1 MLTSEYL
8 ITNPVQ
14 YWVMK
19 QIALYGKG
27 GIGKSTTSAN
37 LSAALSEQGLD
48 VLQIGCDPKRDSTR
62 MLMQGRL
69 IPTVMDL
76 VRERGDDRSLTID
89 DVVYRGYHGVRCVE
103 AGGPEPGVGC
113 AGRGII
119 ATFQIL
125 ERLGALR
132 ADVVVY
138 DVLGDVVCGGFAMPM
153 REGYAEE
160 VYLVTSG
167 ELMSLYAANNIC
179 KAISRLSSRARSRC
193 RLGGVICN
201 AKNLPR
207 EEELV
212 GEFAKRI
219 GSSMV
224 QFIPRDQVVQ
234 QAELNKKTVVEFAPS
249 SGQAA
254 VYRELARRIMENR
267 RLDVPVPLDIEELEA
282 LAYGYSE

>member
-1 MLTSEYL
+1 MRANG
-8 ITNPVQ
+8 IM
-14 YWVMK
+14 MK

-37 LSAALSEQGLD
+37 LSAALADQGLD
-48 VLQIGCDPKRDSTR
+48 ILQIGCDPKRDSTR
-62 MLMQGRL
+62 MLMGGRL
-69 IPTVMDL
+69 IPTVMDT
-76 VRERGDDRSLTID
+76 VRAGPEIPVTEDM
-89 DVVYRGYHGVRCVE
+89 VVFRGYHGVRCVE

-125 ERLGALR
+125 EKLGSLK
-132 ADVVVY
+132 ADVIVY

-179 KAISRLSSRARSRC
+179 KAIKRLSGRTKAKC

-201 AKNLPR
+201 AKDLPR

-212 GEFAKRI
+212 ARICGEDRQRPDPLHPERSRRPAGRAPQADRYRI
-219 GSSMV
+219 PARFSAGRGV
-224 QFIPRDQVVQ
+224 QVTCRPD
-234 QAELNKKTVVEFAPS
+234 T
-249 SGQAA
+249 
-254 VYRELARRIMENR
+254 RE
-267 RLDVPVPLDIEELEA
+267 
-282 LAYGYSE
+282 

>member
-1 MLTSEYL
+1 
-8 ITNPVQ
+8 
-14 YWVMK
+14 MK

-37 LSAALSEQGLD
+37 ISAAFSDMGLD

-62 MLMQGRL
+62 MLMHGQF
-69 IPTVMDL
+69 IPTVMDQ
-76 VRERGDDRSLTID
+76 VRERGDREISTE
-89 DVVYRGYHGVRCVE
+89 DVVFSGYGGVRCVE

-132 ADVVVY
+132 ADIIVY

-179 KAISRLSSRARSRC
+179 KAIKRLSGRSRGIC
-193 RLGGVICN
+193 RLGGVIGN
-201 AKNLPR
+201 GKNLDR
-207 EEELV
+207 EKELISR
-212 GEFAKRI
+212 FAERI
-219 GSSMV
+219 GSSLV
-224 QFIPRDQVVQ
+224 FFIPRSTVVQ
-234 QAELNKKTVVEFAPS
+234 KAELNKKTVIEYAPKS
-249 SGQAA
+249 AQAK
-254 VYRELARRIMENR
+254 VYRHLAENILLNKR
-267 RLDVPVPLDIEELEA
+267 MDIPEPLEMEELED
-282 LAYGYSE
+282 LAYEFIKE

>member
-1 MLTSEYL
+1 
-8 ITNPVQ
+8 
-14 YWVMK
+14 MK

-37 LSAALSEQGLD
+37 LSAALSDLGLD
-48 VLQIGCDPKRDSTR
+48 ILQIGCDPKRDSTR

-76 VRERGDDRSLTID
+76 VRSQGDASITLGDI
-89 DVVYRGYHGVRCVE
+89 VFEGYHHVRCVE

-125 ERLGALR
+125 ERLGALHG
-132 ADVVVY
+132 DVIVY

-179 KAISRLSSRARSRC
+179 KAIHRLSQRVKSRC
-193 RLGGVICN
+193 RLAGVICN
-201 AKNLPR
+201 AKNINR

-212 GEFAKRI
+212 AEFAQRI
-219 GSSMV
+219 HSTLI
-224 QFIPRDQVVQ
+224 QYIPRDRIVQ
-234 QAELNKKTVVEFAPS
+234 IAELNKRTVIEYAPDSPQASAYRALAS
-249 SGQAA
+249 S
-254 VYRELARRIMENR
+254 VLENR
-267 RLDVPVPLDIEELEA
+267 RLDIPRPMEIDELESLA
-282 LAYGYSE
+282 LEYIES

>member
-1 MLTSEYL
+1 
-8 ITNPVQ
+8 
-14 YWVMK
+14 MK

-37 LSAALSEQGLD
+37 LSAALSRQGLD

-62 MLMQGRL
+62 MLMQGRF

-76 VRERGDDRSLTID
+76 VRVRGEKAISLS
-89 DVVYRGYHGVRCVE
+89 DVEYTGYNGVRCVE

-125 ERLGALR
+125 EKFGALKG
-132 ADVVVY
+132 DVIVY

-153 REGYAEE
+153 REGYAQD

-179 KAISRLSSRARSRC
+179 KAIQRLSSRAKSKC
-193 RLGGVICN
+193 RLAGVICN
-201 AKNLPR
+201 AKNQPR

-212 GEFAKRI
+212 AEFAKKVN
-219 GSSMV
+219 SSLI
-224 QFIPRDQVVQ
+224 QFIPRDRVVQ
-234 QAELNKKTVVEFAPS
+234 LAELNRKTVIEYDPGS
-249 SGQAA
+249 PQAEC
-254 VYRELARRIMENR
+254 YRELARRVMENT
-267 RLDVPVPLDIEELEA
+267 RLTIPTPLEIDDLES
-282 LAYGYSE
+282 LAVGYL

>member
-1 MLTSEYL
+1 MQTNL
-8 ITNPVQ
+8 IT
-14 YWVMK
+14 MK

-37 LSAALSEQGLD
+37 LSAALSDQGLD
-48 VLQIGCDPKRDSTR
+48 ILQIGCDPKRDSTR
-62 MLMQGRL
+62 MLMHGRL

-76 VRERGDDRSLTID
+76 VRERGDRDLTVGDI
-89 DVVYRGYHGVRCVE
+89 VFEGYNGIRCVE

-125 ERLGALR
+125 ERLGALKG
-132 ADVVVY
+132 DIILY

-179 KAISRLSSRARSRC
+179 KAIKRLSARVKGRC
-193 RLGGVICN
+193 RLAGVICN
-201 AKNLPR
+201 AKNIEN

-212 GEFAKRI
+212 SDFASRI
-219 GSSMV
+219 NSRMV
-224 QFIPRDQVVQ
+224 AFIPRDPVVQ
-234 QAELNKKTVVEFAPS
+234 RSELNKMTVIEYAPDS
-249 SGQAA
+249 SQAA
-254 VYRELARRIMENR
+254 AYRTLAGSVLENT
-267 RLDVPVPLDIEELEA
+267 RLDIPEPLEIDELES
-282 LAYGYSE
+282 LAYEYLKD

>member
-1 MLTSEYL
+1 
-8 ITNPVQ
+8 
-14 YWVMK
+14 MK

-37 LSAALSEQGLD
+37 LSAALSWMGLS

-62 MLMQGRL
+62 MLMGGKL

-76 VRERGDDRSLTID
+76 VRERGSDQVALSEIVFT
-89 DVVYRGYHGVRCVE
+89 GYNGVRCVE

-119 ATFQIL
+119 ATFQLL
-125 ERLGALR
+125 EKEGALSG
-132 ADVVVY
+132 DVIVY

-153 REGYAEE
+153 REGYAQEI
-160 VYLVTSG
+160 YLVTSG

-179 KAISRLSSRARSRC
+179 KAIARLAARPKSRC
-193 RLGGVICN
+193 RLAGVICN

-212 GEFAKRI
+212 SEFARRVN
-219 GSSMV
+219 SVMV
-224 QFIPRDQVVQ
+224 QYIPRDRTVQ
-234 QAELNKKTVVEFAPS
+234 MAELNRKTVIEFDPGS
-249 SGQAA
+249 PQAA
-254 VYRELARRIMENR
+254 CYRNLAQQVMENTS
-267 RLDVPVPLDIEELEA
+267 LTVPTPLEYDELETLA
-282 LAYGYSE
+282 LGFL